1 MQRDNGAEDSKQ
13 SHKITKPE
21 ESSDRERSPREA
33 RAEHSMQRAVEAARQ
48 SAFTLNTVFEQMSDG
63 VILCDTMGQPK
74 FINPAA
80 RHLLGVDGEAANL
93 QHLFAGTGDDALL
106 VKADGSPFT
115 NSSLPWQ
122 RACSEGLASRD
133 EELRVRRPKGNEIT
147 ISVDSTPLH
156 NDKQELIGAV
166 AVFRDVTENRR
177 LIDELREANRRL
189 EEFNRLKAEFVAN
202 MSHELRTPLTAIIG
216 FTQLMEMRATNE
228 HLPAT
233 FMDPIERVLRNSR
246 HLLSLI
252 DDVLDM
258 SKIEAG
264 RIAVHPET
272 FDLVELV
279 QAAFGELAGLAKRKG
294 LEYRLNIKDE
304 FPLAFNDPVRVRQIL
319 LNLLSNAIKFTP
331 HGSIEAELERT
342 DENEWQLT
350 VRDTG
355 VGIKKESLG
364 FIFERFRQ
372 VDGSMTRRE
381 GGTGLGL
388 SIVQQLVTLL
398 GGRVWVDSE
407 YGAGSTFTVRLPL
420 FALSEKSLDSFAQ
433 QALEG
438 RVNDSRSKDIEARGE
453 RGDDE
458 RSLMLVIED
467 DADARALLSETL
479 ERAGYRVV
487 TATDGPTGLKMAR
500 ELLPTAIT
508 LDIMMPSVDGWRVL
522 QAMKADRRTAA
533 IPVIVCSIVD
543 NRPLGYRLG
552 ASDYLVKPIKQQD
565 LIQALRNVGAGDE
578 QSDRYVLVV
587 DDERG
592 VRELLVEALKKA
604 GFNAQGAPTGEIA
617 LSLATERTP
626 QAILCDLLMPGMSGF
641 ELIARLR
648 TNEATAHTPIIV
660 ITSKDVTIED
670 RKLMRGQIA
679 DVIRKGDLLM
689 PDLESRLRDTLEEIG
704 VKPSDGEDTVS

>member
-1 MQRDNGAEDSKQ
+1 
-13 SHKITKPE
+13 
-21 ESSDRERSPREA
+21 
-33 RAEHSMQRAVEAARQ
+33 
-48 SAFTLNTVFEQMSDG
+48 
-63 VILCDTMGQPK
+63 
-74 FINPAA
+74 
-80 RHLLGVDGEAANL
+80 
-93 QHLFAGTGDDALL
+93 
-106 VKADGSPFT
+106 
-115 NSSLPWQ
+115 
-122 RACSEGLASRD
+122 
-133 EELRVRRPKGNEIT
+133 
-147 ISVDSTPLH
+147 
-156 NDKQELIGAV
+156 
-166 AVFRDVTENRR
+166 VTENRR
-177 LIDELREANRRL
+177 LIDELLEANRRL

-228 HLPAT
+228 HLPAA

-279 QAAFGELAGLAKRKG
+279 QAVFGELAGLAKRKG
-294 LEYRLNIKDE
+294 LEYRLNVKDE

-331 HGSIEAELERT
+331 RGSIEVELQRT
-342 DENEWQLT
+342 GENEWQLT

-355 VGIKKESLG
+355 VGIRKESLG

-398 GGRVWVDSE
+398 GGRVEVDSE

-420 FALSEKSLDSFAQ
+420 FALNEKTLDAFALQ
-433 QALEG
+433 TLEG
-438 RVNDSRSKDIEARGE
+438 RINDSRIKDGQTRG
-453 RGDDE
+453 GQDDE
-458 RSLMLVIED
+458 RSLVLVIED
-467 DADARALLSETL
+467 DADARTLLSETL

-487 TATDGPTGLKMAR
+487 TAADGPTGLKMAR
-500 ELLPTAIT
+500 EMLPTAIT

-522 QAMKADRRTAA
+522 QAMKADRQTAA

-552 ASDYLVKPIKQQD
+552 ASDYLVKPVKQQD

-578 QSDRYVLVV
+578 QSDRYVLVI

-604 GFNAQGAPTGEIA
+604 GFNAQGAPNGEVA
-617 LSLATERTP
+617 LSLSTERTP

-648 TNEATAHTPIIV
+648 TNEATAHTPVIV
-660 ITSKDVTIED
+660 ITSKDVTNED
-670 RKLMRGQIA
+670 RNLMRGQIA

-689 PDLESRLRDTLEEIG
+689 PDLESRLRETLEEIG
-704 VKPSDGEDTVS
+704 VKPSHGEDTVS

>member
-1 MQRDNGAEDSKQ
+1 
-13 SHKITKPE
+13 
-21 ESSDRERSPREA
+21 
-33 RAEHSMQRAVEAARQ
+33 
-48 SAFTLNTVFEQMSDG
+48 
-63 VILCDTMGQPK
+63 
-74 FINPAA
+74 
-80 RHLLGVDGEAANL
+80 
-93 QHLFAGTGDDALL
+93 
-106 VKADGSPFT
+106 
-115 NSSLPWQ
+115 
-122 RACSEGLASRD
+122 
-133 EELRVRRPKGNEIT
+133 
-147 ISVDSTPLH
+147 
-156 NDKQELIGAV
+156 
-166 AVFRDVTENRR
+166 
-177 LIDELREANRRL
+177 
-189 EEFNRLKAEFVAN
+189 
-202 MSHELRTPLTAIIG
+202 
-216 FTQLMEMRATNE
+216 MEMRALNE
-228 HLPAT
+228 HLPAA

-279 QAAFGELAGLAKRKG
+279 QAVFGELAGVAKRKG
-294 LEYRLNIKDE
+294 LEYRLNVKDE

-331 HGSIEAELERT
+331 RGSIEAELQRT

-355 VGIKKESLG
+355 VGIRKESLG

-388 SIVQQLVTLL
+388 SIVQQLVNLL

-407 YGAGSTFTVRLPL
+407 YGAGSIFTVRLPL
-420 FALSEKSLDSFAQ
+420 FALNEKILDSFALQ
-433 QALEG
+433 TLEG
-438 RVNDSRSKDIEARGE
+438 RINDSRIKDDEARGG
-453 RGDDE
+453 RDNE
-458 RSLMLVIED
+458 RSLILVIED
-467 DADARALLSETL
+467 DADARILLSETL

-487 TATDGPTGLKMAR
+487 TAEDGPAGLKMAR
-500 ELLPTAIT
+500 EMLPTAIT

-522 QAMKADRRTAA
+522 QAMKADTQTAA

-552 ASDYLVKPIKQQD
+552 ASDYLVKPVKQQD
-565 LIQALRNVGAGDE
+565 LIQSLRNVGADDE
-578 QSDRYVLVV
+578 QGDRYVLVV

-604 GFNAQGAPTGEIA
+604 GFNAQGAPSGEVA

-626 QAILCDLLMPGMSGF
+626 QAVLCDLLMPGMSGF

-648 TNEATAHTPIIV
+648 TGEATAHTPVIV
-660 ITSKDVTIED
+660 ITSKDVTGED

-689 PDLESRLRDTLEEIG
+689 TDLESRLRETLEEIG
-704 VKPSDGEDTVS
+704 VKPSHGEDTLS